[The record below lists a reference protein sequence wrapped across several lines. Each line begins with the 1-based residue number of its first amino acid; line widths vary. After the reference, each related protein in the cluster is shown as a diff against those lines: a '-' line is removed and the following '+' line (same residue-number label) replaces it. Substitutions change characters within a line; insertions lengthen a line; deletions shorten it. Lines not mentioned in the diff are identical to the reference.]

1 MRKESFEAAF
11 DIIKDYFFNDNLKA
25 YTTFEE
31 YFNGKNYQSKQ
42 IEKDLSKYKF
52 MNLPK

>member
-1 MRKESFEAAF
+1 MFRIS
-11 DIIKDYFFNDNLKA
+11 YQKA

-31 YFNGKNYQSKQ
+31 YFTGKNYQSKQ
-42 IEKDLSKYKF
+42 IERDLSKYKF